1 MTIRS
6 KQLIAL
12 TLPVALSAMLDNA
25 YRVIDQHAVQ
35 WLGVE
40 AQAAIAAC
48 TFILIAY
55 YAAYAIISAGSIS
68 LIAKA
73 VGGNRE
79 QEQQQL
85 IGNALTGALL
95 LGAMVLTLSYLFAPA
110 LTQLLGLGENVA
122 KQATAFLHWHAVY
135 CLPQAIMPTVN
146 AIFIAYGRTRT
157 VLLLQVI
164 ATVLNIVLNPICI
177 YQLDYGIGGSAMA
190 TGLSQA
196 VALFIGLLLLNRNHK
211 FRARNFLL
219 NRTVLKIAKIGLPM
233 CWGTLMFASVYAAML
248 HWVISPLGAPVNA
261 ALGIGFSALEG
272 FTWPVFW
279 GFSMGIASIVGRS
292 LGAGKVPEAIQAIKL
307 AFKLLTVLGLVITA
321 IFFFGANLLC
331 GFFTQDPLVL
341 AEAVRYAQILAFSQ
355 LFIAYEAL
363 AEGVLS
369 GAGKTKSI
377 LLWSA
382 PVNFLRI
389 PFSWLFAIYFG
400 YGPAAVW
407 WVIGISTLFKAL
419 GKWFAVSTGKWK
431 VEVN

>member
-164 ATVLNIVLNPICI
+164 ATVLKTLLFTSKHTFNIREIILVC
-177 YQLDYGIGGSAMA
+177 
-190 TGLSQA
+190 
-196 VALFIGLLLLNRNHK
+196 FI
-211 FRARNFLL
+211 
-219 NRTVLKIAKIGLPM
+219 P
-233 CWGTLMFASVYAAML
+233 
-248 HWVISPLGAPVNA
+248 
-261 ALGIGFSALEG
+261 
-272 FTWPVFW
+272 
-279 GFSMGIASIVGRS
+279 
-292 LGAGKVPEAIQAIKL
+292 
-307 AFKLLTVLGLVITA
+307 
-321 IFFFGANLLC
+321 
-331 GFFTQDPLVL
+331 
-341 AEAVRYAQILAFSQ
+341 
-355 LFIAYEAL
+355 
-363 AEGVLS
+363 
-369 GAGKTKSI
+369 
-377 LLWSA
+377 
-382 PVNFLRI
+382 
-389 PFSWLFAIYFG
+389 
-400 YGPAAVW
+400 
-407 WVIGISTLFKAL
+407 
-419 GKWFAVSTGKWK
+419 
-431 VEVN
+431 